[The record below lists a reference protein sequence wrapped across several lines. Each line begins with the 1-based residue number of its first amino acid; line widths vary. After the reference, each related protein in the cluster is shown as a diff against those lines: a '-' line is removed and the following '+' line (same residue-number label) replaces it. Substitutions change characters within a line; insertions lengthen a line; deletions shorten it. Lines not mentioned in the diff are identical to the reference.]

1 MSIDKQRMNV
11 GSAATLY
18 TDIEIYRQIRDMT
31 YTYIAY
37 REAVGPIIGRQ
48 RAPHPHSPLG
58 VMSHCGTQRGH
69 KGWRGHEVARHLTPR
84 GLVGVSFRIT

>member
-18 TDIEIYRQIRDMT
+18 TDIEIYRQIRYMT

-48 RAPHPHSPLG
+48 RAPHPDDDDPLSWPC
-58 VMSHCGTQRGH
+58 VLLLRRRRTQTR
-69 KGWRGHEVARHLTPR
+69 ARRRRRTRMDLR
-84 GLVGVSFRIT
+84 N